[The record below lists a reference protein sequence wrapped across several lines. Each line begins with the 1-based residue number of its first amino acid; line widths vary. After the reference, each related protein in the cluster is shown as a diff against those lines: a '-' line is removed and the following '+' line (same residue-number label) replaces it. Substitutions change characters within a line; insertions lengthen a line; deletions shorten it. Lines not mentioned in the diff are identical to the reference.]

1 MADAKHRLAF
11 TLLSAVEID
20 IERGEWTWARA
31 RAAEAL
37 EMAELLARPSEIVL
51 AYAALGRVAA
61 GQEDRATLKQ
71 LRAEL
76 RNRTSNQ
83 VSRMAQDAALV
94 IT

>member
-1 MADAKHRLAF
+1 
-11 TLLSAVEID
+11 
-20 IERGEWTWARA
+20 
-31 RAAEAL
+31 
-37 EMAELLARPSEIVL
+37 MAELLARPSEIVL

-94 IT
+94 ITELDSVRIAARGIDNQTPKRRCFCR